1 MRVLIDLQACQSE
14 SRHRGIGRYALAL
27 AEGMTH
33 ASGTHELSLLVNAAF
48 AHGVDPIRDR
58 FAGAIPRERVNSF
71 ATPIPVAEIDGDNE
85 WRARAAEA
93 IREAFISALRP
104 EVLLL
109 SSLFEGFVDDA
120 TTSIVARPDRL
131 TAVTLYDLIP
141 LLRPDTL
148 TTPQARAWYTRK
160 ITSLRNADLLL
171 AISEHARREAIEGLG
186 IPHEQIVVIGTAA
199 DPAFRPLGL
208 GDVDVP
214 DLRARW
220 DIARPYVLYAGGFD
234 ERKNV
239 SKLIAAFAS
248 LPTEVRDAHD
258 IVLAGRVDEREQRAL
273 RQFAEAH
280 RLPRERLRFPGRVTD
295 RELAAL
301 YAQCQV
307 FAFPSLHEGF
317 GLPVLEAM
325 ACGAAVIGSNT
336 TSIPE
341 VLARPD
347 AMFDPTDVAAVARKL
362 ADVLGNEAFRTELRR
377 YGLERAKAFSWLAVS
392 RRALDALEEGW
403 SRKRGSRPAPQAAI
417 LPRARPMLAYVSPL
431 PPERTGIASYSADL
445 LVPLREHFEIEL
457 ITDQKTVDLAP
468 ELAPLPVRT
477 LAWFDANASRYDRT
491 LYQIGNSPFHHRMFD
506 LLDRHPGTVVL
517 HDIHLANVLDWMEQN
532 GIEPGIFSRWVFA
545 SHGYPALL
553 ADRDRGRD
561 AAIDIYPASFPL
573 IERAN
578 GVIVHSVHAREL
590 AASWYRTRSD
600 AWRQIPQ
607 LRRLPDLGRREEA
620 RRALGIAP
628 GDLMFCCFGF
638 IDATKLDHRI
648 VDAWLAS
655 PLAADPRSALFFVG
669 ENHGGEYGR
678 NLARR
683 LERSGARIR
692 ITGFVDAAAFD
703 DYLLAADVA
712 IQLRGATRGETS
724 RTILDALAYGLP
736 LICNA
741 APSVRELTGDAV
753 LQLSQD
759 FTDAELVAAL
769 VRVGTDPDLR
779 KDLRSRARR
788 HVGERHDP
796 KVIASQFRDAIE
808 DFALDGPQARY
819 RALVRTMAESATAG
833 AARPA
838 DLRDVVQCIAT
849 SLLQPAARQILVD
862 VSVLV
867 QQDLR
872 SGIERVVRAVLRE
885 LLKRAFP
892 GWRVEPVMAR
902 GGCYWYAR
910 RFTCEWLGV
919 ANAAAVDAPID
930 VTSGDIFLG
939 LDWAAHIVPDHEA
952 ALHRYRALGAH
963 VTFVVY
969 DLLPVLR
976 PEFYPTEIPTMHA
989 AWLHSLARV
998 ADGLLCISNA
1008 VADELSTWLTDHVSS
1023 GTRVPGLAV
1032 MPLGADIESSV
1043 PSAGLPPDAETLLD
1057 RIGERPIVLMVGTV
1071 EPRKGHAQALQAFE
1085 SLWRDGVEL
1094 NLVIVGRQGWMVDD
1108 LAAKLRRHAEVDDR
1122 LYWFERVS
1130 DEWLD
1135 ALYRRADVLLAASL
1149 GEGYGLPLVEA
1160 ARYGVPLIVRDL
1172 PVFREVAG
1180 EHALYFSGTDGDD
1193 IAHAITDWQ
1202 AARDIG
1208 KVPDSSLIERHG
1220 WSECVDSM
1228 LSIVTE
1234 GRFERRDPGRTV
1246 RPETSEVTVRQV
1258 DLAHAWLPPFVNSVK
1273 GLSAREPWGRWS
1285 DASMHPYIEIRFRH
1299 PLPATGTLEI
1309 VGRAFG
1315 PNVGRPVE
1323 VRIGEQTLTFQF
1335 GAKDTT
1341 AMASYA
1347 VHESPR
1353 SIDILPPHPMAPR
1366 ELGLSQDARRI
1377 GIGLVRITVAA
1388 VEHADPASGWTGS
1401 RIARLIEA
1409 EVARGARTRQA
1420 GERRSMRS
1428 ADTPRAVEVDTV
1440 EAREADSVR
1449 GSLRT
1454 WLAALLRLPE
1464 SQQRLRGIERLIT
1477 LERARSDRAAR
1488 NREATI
1494 RDDVAS
1500 VRREIARSID
1510 ALRGTSRDRL
1520 DEYARLG
1527 EQHEELLK
1535 TIERLER
1542 DLAYVGEVAHQAKS
1556 ALDRLLPPPLG
1567 DTLDVPGT
1575 PIVEPALRKCAALVS
1590 APASRLAGH
1599 ERYALFEAAFYDSA
1613 IVAAK
1618 QRVYVPYLER
1628 ELARRLPF
1636 LDLGCGRG
1644 EFLRILR
1651 DEGITSVGVD
1661 CNPIGLAALRA
1672 DGFAVVECDLVEF
1685 LETDDRMYAGASA
1698 LQVAE
1703 HLAPER
1709 IEQMLALV
1717 AQRLAPGAPLIV
1729 ETPNPLSPFALARF
1743 HSDPTH
1749 VAPLP
1754 PERLRFSIEAAG
1766 FERTRTLF
1774 QARAP
1779 GDPYAGPDPCAYYMD
1794 YAIIAYRRAV

>member
-1 MRVLIDLQACQSE
+1 MRILIDLQACQSE

-27 AEGMTH
+27 AEGM
-33 ASGTHELSLLVNAAF
+33 ARVNGSHELSLLVNAGF
-48 AHGVDPIRDR
+48 IEGVDPIRDR
-58 FAGAIPRERVNSF
+58 FTTTIPRERVHAF
-71 ATPIPVAEIDGDNE
+71 VTPIPVAEIDADNE

-93 IREAFISALRP
+93 IREARISALRP
-104 EVLLL
+104 GVLLL

-148 TTPQARAWYTRK
+148 ATPQARAWYARK
-160 ITSLRNADLLL
+160 LDSLRNADLLL
-171 AISEHARREAIEGLG
+171 AISEHARREAIEALG
-186 IPHEQIVVIGTAA
+186 IPREQIVVMGTAA
-199 DPAFRPLGL
+199 DEAFRPLAL
-208 GDVDVP
+208 GDTDVP
-214 DLRARW
+214 DLRTRW

-239 SKLIAAFAS
+239 RNLVAAFAS
-248 LPTEVRDAHD
+248 LPPELRDAHD
-258 IVLAGRVDEREQRAL
+258 VVLAGHIDEREQRAL

-347 AMFDPTDVAAVARKL
+347 ATFDPTDVAAVARKL
-362 ADVLGNEAFRTELRR
+362 VDVLGNETFRTELRR
-377 YGLERAKAFSWLAVS
+377 HGLERSKAFSWPAVA

-403 SRKRGSRPAPQAAI
+403 SRKNVPRPAPQAAM
-417 LPRARPMLAYVSPL
+417 LPRGRPMLAYVSPV
-431 PPERTGIASYSADL
+431 PPERTGIASYSAEL

-457 ITDQKTVDLAP
+457 VTDQKAVDLAP
-468 ELAPLPVRT
+468 ELASLPVRT

-506 LLDRHPGTVVL
+506 LLDRHPGTIVL

-532 GIEPGIFSRWVFA
+532 GIGPGIFSQWLFA

-561 AAIDIYPASFPL
+561 AAIDVYPASFPL

-578 GVIVHSVHAREL
+578 GVIVHSAHAREL
-590 AASWYRTRSD
+590 AASWYRTSSD

-628 GDLMFCCFGF
+628 GDLVFCCFGF
-638 IDATKLDHRI
+638 IDPTKLDHRI

-655 PLAADPRSALFFVG
+655 PLAADPRSVLFFVG

-678 NLARR
+678 DLARS
-683 LERSGARIR
+683 LERCARVR

-724 RTILDALAYGLP
+724 RTVLDALAYGLP

-741 APSVRELTGDAV
+741 APSIRELTGDAV
-753 LQLSQD
+753 LPLSQD
-759 FTDAELVAAL
+759 FSDAELVAAL
-769 VRVGTDPDLR
+769 VRVAADPDLR
-779 KDLRSRARR
+779 KDLGSRARR
-788 HVGERHDP
+788 HIGERHDP
-796 KVIASQFRDAIE
+796 KVIAKQLCDAIDE
-808 DFALDGPQARY
+808 FASNGPQARY
-819 RALVRTMAESATAG
+819 RALVRTMAESAAAGTAH
-833 AARPA
+833 RA
-838 DLRDVVQCIAT
+838 DLRDVAQCIAT
-849 SLLQPAARQILVD
+849 NLMQPAARQILVD

-885 LLKRAFP
+885 LLTRALP

-902 GGCYWYAR
+902 GGSYWYAR

-919 ANAAAVDAPID
+919 ANAAAIDAPID
-930 VTSGDIFLG
+930 VTSGDIFIG

-952 ALHRYRALGAH
+952 ALHRYRALGVR

-976 PEFYPTEIPTMHA
+976 PEFYPAEIPTMHA
-989 AWLHSLARV
+989 AWLNSLARI

-1008 VADELSTWLTDHVSS
+1008 VADELSTWLADHVSS
-1023 GTRVPGLAV
+1023 GTRMPGIAV
-1032 MPLGADIESSV
+1032 MPLGADFESSV
-1043 PSAGLPPDAETLLD
+1043 PSVGLPSDAETLLD

-1071 EPRKGHAQALQAFE
+1071 EPRKGHAQALQALE
-1085 SLWRDGVEL
+1085 SLWRGGVEL

-1108 LAAKLRRHAEVDDR
+1108 LAAKLRRHAEADDR

-1149 GEGYGLPLVEA
+1149 GEGYGLPLIEA

-1180 EHALYFSGTDGDD
+1180 EHALYFSGMDGDD

-1202 AARDIG
+1202 AARDIRQ
-1208 KVPDSSLIERHG
+1208 VPDSSSIERRS

-1234 GRFERRDPGRTV
+1234 GRFERRAPSSVVPG
-1246 RPETSEVTVRQV
+1246 TSEVTVRQV
-1258 DLAHAWLPPFVNSVK
+1258 EFAHAWLPPFVNSVK

-1299 PLPATGTLEI
+1299 PLPATGSLEI

-1335 GAKDTT
+1335 DAKDTT
-1341 AMASYA
+1341 AMAPYA
-1347 VHESPR
+1347 VHEPPR
-1353 SIDILPPHPMAPR
+1353 SIGILPPHPMSPR

-1377 GIGLVRITVAA
+1377 GIGLVRVTVAA
-1388 VEHADPASGWTGS
+1388 VEHADSASGWSGS

-1409 EVARGARTRQA
+1409 EVARGPNTRRA
-1420 GERRSMRS
+1420 GERGSARGVSM
-1428 ADTPRAVEVDTV
+1428 PQPVEAATFD
-1440 EAREADSVR
+1440 AREADHARGSVR
-1449 GSLRT
+1449 T
-1454 WLAALLRLPE
+1454 WIAALMRLPE
-1464 SQQRLRGIERLIT
+1464 SQQRLRAIEGLIT

-1510 ALRGTSRDRL
+1510 ALRGTARERL

-1535 TIERLER
+1535 IIERLQR
-1542 DLAYVGEVAHQAKS
+1542 DLAYVGEVAHQTKS

-1567 DTLDVPGT
+1567 DTLEVTGT
-1575 PIVEPALRKCAALVS
+1575 PIVDPALRKCGTPVS
-1590 APASRLAGH
+1590 VPTSRLTTH
-1599 ERYALFEAAFYDSA
+1599 ERYALFEAAFYDST

-1651 DEGITSVGVD
+1651 DEGIASVGVD
-1661 CNPIGLAALRA
+1661 RNPVGLAALRA
-1672 DGFAVVECDLVEF
+1672 DGFTVVECDLVEF
-1685 LETDDRMYAGASA
+1685 LETDGRMYAGASA

-1709 IEQMLALV
+1709 LDRMLALV

-1749 VAPLP
+1749 VVPLP
-1754 PERLRFSIEAAG
+1754 PERLRFSVEEAG
-1766 FERTRTLF
+1766 FERSRTLF

-1779 GDPYAGPDPCAYYMD
+1779 GDPHAGPDPCAYYMD